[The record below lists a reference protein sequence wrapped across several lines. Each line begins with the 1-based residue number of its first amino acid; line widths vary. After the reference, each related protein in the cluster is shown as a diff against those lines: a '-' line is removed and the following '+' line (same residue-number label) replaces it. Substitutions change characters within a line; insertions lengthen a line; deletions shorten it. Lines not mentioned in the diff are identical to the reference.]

1 MEQFNTP
8 FGNICSILGQLW
20 VDYKNDEMFGDFVEY
35 NDLGLPLAFA
45 VAEGI
50 VDINQEVD
58 RYINETWL
66 LLLSGLG
73 LEDTGFNDLDD
84 MLSAVKN

>member
-84 MLSAVKN
+84 MLSAVKD

>member
-1 MEQFNTP
+1 MEQSNTP
-8 FGNICSILGQLW
+8 FGNRCSILGQLW

-84 MLSAVKN
+84 MLSAVKD